1 MKAFLCRSDS
11 VLLAKVLLTLPIL
24 YLAYGVP
31 VTEIAK
37 ADTWLTYLSSVLA
50 VPDVPSGYLSLSV
63 WACACHTV
71 SEAFVSMIL
80 SSFE

>member
-1 MKAFLCRSDS
+1 MFLLDQ
-11 VLLAKVLLTLPIL
+11 VILTVPIL

-31 VTEIAK
+31 VTEIARG
-37 ADTWLTYLSSVLA
+37 DTWLTYLSSVLA

-71 SEAFVSMIL
+71 SEALVSVVL